1 MGLGNPGPRYES
13 TRHNAG
19 FWFVDALA
27 AHNQG
32 VFKPAK
38 RFHAELCELQFE
50 GQALRLLKPGTY
62 MNLSGN
68 AVAALINFY
77 RLPVDEMLVVYDE
90 IDLPPGTVR
99 LKRGGGHAGH
109 NGLRDIIAKLGERNF
124 ARLRLGVGHP
134 GSSEEVVSYVLRRA
148 PAEEQKQID
157 DAIEAVLENFPQII
171 AGEFALAMNSLH
183 SR

>member
-1 MGLGNPGPRYES
+1 MGLGNPGPRYEN

-27 AHNQG
+27 ARHQG

-38 RFHAELCELQFE
+38 RFHGELCDLQFE
-50 GQALRLLKPGTY
+50 GQALRLLKPATY

-90 IDLPPGTVR
+90 VDLSPGTVR
-99 LKRGGGHAGH
+99 LKRGGGDAGH
-109 NGLRDIIAKLGERNF
+109 NGLRDIVAKLGERNF

-134 GSSEEVVSYVLRRA
+134 GRSEEVVSYVLRRA

-157 DAIEAVLENFPQII
+157 EAMEAVLESFPQII
-171 AGEFALAMNSLH
+171 AGEFALAMNVLH